1 MYDGFVRVAAATPEI
16 RAADCVYNAER
27 IAELMDAAAAEGAS
41 LLCLP
46 ELCLT
51 GYTCGELFLQE
62 MLQKGARDA
71 LRRLVE
77 HSAKYEMAVVAGLP
91 LRREG
96 KLYNVAAVF
105 GRGSLYGFVP
115 KTQLPSYGEFYE
127 RRHFDP
133 APAGISTTS
142 FDGAE
147 VPFGARLL
155 FRCERTPDF
164 TFAVEICE
172 DLWVP
177 SPPSAE
183 HALAGATVI
192 VNPSASNETIGKA
205 AYRRALVSGQSG
217 RLLCGYVYA
226 GAGAGE
232 STTDTVFAGHN
243 LICENAVILAE
254 SPPFRGGLI
263 TAELDVGA
271 LTRDRVRMTTF
282 RGAPGLSSGPE
293 REYTVIPVDIA
304 GRVDKLSRRVDP
316 YPFVPGGE
324 DERAER
330 CSEILDM
337 QVAGLC
343 GRLRHT
349 GCAAAVV
356 GVSGGLDSCLAL
368 LVTARAFKLLGR
380 SPDGI
385 IAVTMPC
392 FGTTDRTRKNAHLL
406 CGALGVTCLEIDV
419 SDMTRLHLRDIG
431 HPTDARDVVYENA
444 QARVRTLVLMD
455 IANKRGGL
463 VVGTGDMSELA
474 LGWATYNGD
483 HMSMYGVNAG
493 VPKTLVRHIVRYAA
507 DTSPE
512 LRGVLTDILATP
524 VSPELLPPSGDD
536 ISQRTEELIGPY
548 ELHDFFLYHTV
559 RRGRPPSAVLELAE
573 LAFDGAYPR
582 GVILRWLRV
591 FYGRFF
597 SQQFK
602 RSCLPDGPKI
612 GSVALSPR
620 GDWRMPSDAS
630 AALWMEELDGIL
642 ENNLDEDLR

>member
-1 MYDGFVRVAAATPEI
+1 MYDGFVRVAAATPEV
-16 RAADCVYNAER
+16 RVADCGYNADR
-27 IAELMDAAAAEGAS
+27 AAELMDTAASGGVS

-62 MLQKGARDA
+62 ILQKGARDA
-71 LRRLVE
+71 LRRLIR
-77 HSAKYEMAVVAGLP
+77 HSAKYAMAVVVGLP
-91 LRREG
+91 LRNGG

-105 GRGSLYGFVP
+105 GRGRLYGFVP
-115 KTQLPSYGEFYE
+115 KTHLPSYGEFYE
-127 RRHFDP
+127 QRHFNP
-133 APAGISTTS
+133 APPGPGAAR
-142 FDGAE
+142 FDGAD

-155 FRCERTPDF
+155 FRCEEAPDF

-177 SPPSAE
+177 SPPGAE

-226 GAGAGE
+226 DAGTGE

-243 LICENAVILAE
+243 LICENGVILAE
-254 SPPFRGGLI
+254 SPLFGDGII
-263 TAELDVGA
+263 TAELDIA
-271 LTRDRVRMTTF
+271 SLTHDRVRMTTF
-282 RGAPGLSSGPE
+282 RRAPGLTTDPLH
-293 REYTVIPVDIA
+293 EYATIPVDIGA
-304 GRVDKLSRRVDP
+304 RVGALTRRIDP
-316 YPFVPGGE
+316 YPFVPG
-324 DERAER
+324 DEREKAAR
-330 CSEILDM
+330 CEEILDM
-337 QVAGLC
+337 QVSGLC

-349 GCAAAVV
+349 GCESAVV

-368 LVTARAFKLLGR
+368 LVTARAFARLGKA
-380 SPDGI
+380 PDGI
-385 IAVTMPC
+385 TAVTMPC
-392 FGTTDRTRKNAHLL
+392 FGTTDRTRENAHLL
-406 CGALGVTCLEIDV
+406 CGALGVTCREIDI
-419 SDMTRLHLRDIG
+419 SDVALRHMRDIG
-431 HPTDARDVVYENA
+431 HPDGARDVVYENA

-455 IANKRGGL
+455 LANTRRGI
-463 VVGTGDMSELA
+463 VVGTGDLSELA

-483 HMSMYGVNAG
+483 HMSMYGVNSG
-493 VPKTLVRHIVRYAA
+493 VPKTLIRHIVRHIAETA
-507 DTSPE
+507 PG
-512 LRGVLTDILATP
+512 LRDVLTDILATP
-524 VSPELLPPSGDD
+524 VSPELLPPSGGA

-559 RRGRPPSAVLELAE
+559 RRGRPPSSVLELAE
-573 LAFDGAYPR
+573 LAFEGLYGRD
-582 GVILRWLRV
+582 VILRWLEV
-591 FYGRFF
+591 FYNRFF

-612 GSVALSPR
+612 GSVTLSPR

-630 AALWMEELDGIL
+630 AAQWI
-642 ENNLDEDLR
+642 EDLQD